1 MGFAIR
7 PAAVHAAAIQHHVDA
22 QLAPGQL
29 LHRRLMQQANRVVSN
44 AQRVA
49 LLPHIPSEAT
59 VAGIV
64 LQQMGRASAFASSL
78 IATTEIS
85 ARRPDSYSARNALRP
100 MRPKPFIAM
109 RMVMLLLKKGRPRR
123 ADSPAPGRR

>member
-49 LLPHIPSEAT
+49 LLPHIPGEAT

-64 LQQMGRASAFASSL
+64 LQQMGHALGIRQLVDRHHGDFRPSSRFVQC
-78 IATTEIS
+78 AQYAAADAAKAVYRYADGHAAPE
-85 ARRPDSYSARNALRP
+85 
-100 MRPKPFIAM
+100 
-109 RMVMLLLKKGRPRR
+109 KGRPRR